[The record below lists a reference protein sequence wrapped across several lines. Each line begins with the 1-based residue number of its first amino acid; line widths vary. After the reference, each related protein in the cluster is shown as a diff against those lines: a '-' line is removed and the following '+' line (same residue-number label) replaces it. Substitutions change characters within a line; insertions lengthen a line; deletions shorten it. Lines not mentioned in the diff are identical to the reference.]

1 MSNLLSKEI
10 ENAVNAPESLKCIA
24 SISADGE
31 LHLVYKQSL
40 HINEDGNLEFYE
52 YIESSQNN
60 KNMVNSIWFDQPV
73 VVNVL
78 TEDRR
83 SFEIKGIAKQA
94 LIAGAKFEQI
104 YRQETEKGR
113 EDLSTIWII
122 EAQEISEKTLRRRI
136 EEEAEKHPHF
146 RHLDQLLNAE

>member
-10 ENAVNAPESLKCIA
+10 ETAVNAPESLKCIA

-40 HINEDGNLEFYE
+40 HVNEDGNLEFYE
-52 YIESSQNN
+52 YIESSRNN

-83 SFEIKGIAKQA
+83 SFEIKGTAKQA
-94 LIAGAKFEQI
+94 LIAGAKFERI
-104 YRQETEKGR
+104 YRQEIEKGR
-113 EDLSTIWII
+113 EDLSTVWII
-122 EAQEISEKTLRRRI
+122 EIQEISEKTLKKRI
-136 EEEAEKHPHF
+136 TEETEKHPHF
-146 RHLDQLLNAE
+146 RHLDQLLK

>member
-1 MSNLLSKEI
+1 MSNNLLSKEI

-40 HINEDGNLEFYE
+40 HVNEDGNLEFYE

-78 TEDRR
+78 TEEKR

-94 LIAGAKFEQI
+94 LIAGAKFERI
-104 YRQETEKGR
+104 YRQEIEKGR
-113 EDLSTIWII
+113 EDLSTVWII
-122 EAQEISEKTLRRRI
+122 EIQKISEKTLKKRI
-136 EEEAEKHPHF
+136 EEETEKHPHF
-146 RHLDQLLNAE
+146 RHLDQLLK

>member
-1 MSNLLSKEI
+1 MSNNLLSKEI

-40 HINEDGNLEFYE
+40 HVNEDGNLEFYE

-78 TEDRR
+78 TADRR

-104 YRQETEKGR
+104 YRQEIEKGR
-113 EDLSTIWII
+113 EDLSTVWII
-122 EAQEISEKTLRRRI
+122 EIQKISEKTLKKRI
-136 EEEAEKHPHF
+136 AEETEKHPQF
-146 RHLDQLLNAE
+146 RHLDQLLK

>member
-1 MSNLLSKEI
+1 MSNNLLSKEI
-10 ENAVNAPESLKCIA
+10 EHAINAPESLKCMA
-24 SISADGE
+24 SISVDGE
-31 LHLVYKQSL
+31 LHLVYKQSM
-40 HINEDGNLEFYE
+40 HVNEDGNLEFYE

-78 TEDRR
+78 TAEKR

-94 LIAGAKFEQI
+94 LIAGEKFEQI
-104 YRQETEKGR
+104 YRQEIEKGR
-113 EDLSTIWII
+113 EDLSTVWII
-122 EAQEISEKTLRRRI
+122 EIQNISEKTLKKRI

-146 RHLDQLLNAE
+146 RHLDQLLK

>member
-1 MSNLLSKEI
+1 MSNNLLSKEI
-10 ENAVNAPESLKCIA
+10 ENAVNEPESLKCMA
-24 SISADGE
+24 SVSADGE

-40 HINEDGNLEFYE
+40 HVNEDGNLEFYE

-78 TEDRR
+78 TADKR

-94 LIAGAKFEQI
+94 LIAGAKFERI
-104 YRQETEKGR
+104 YRQEIEKGR
-113 EDLSTIWII
+113 EDLSTVWII
-122 EAQEISEKTLRRRI
+122 EIQKISEKTLKKRI
-136 EEEAEKHPHF
+136 VEETEKHPHF
-146 RHLDQLLNAE
+146 RHLDQLLR

>member
-1 MSNLLSKEI
+1 MSNNLLSKEI

-40 HINEDGNLEFYE
+40 HVNEDGNLEFYE

-78 TEDRR
+78 TEEKR

-104 YRQETEKGR
+104 YRQEIEKGR
-113 EDLSTIWII
+113 EDLSTVWII
-122 EAQEISEKTLRRRI
+122 EIQNISEKTLKKRI
-136 EEEAEKHPHF
+136 AEETEKHPHF
-146 RHLDQLLNAE
+146 RHLDQLLK

>member
-1 MSNLLSKEI
+1 MSNNLLSKEI
-10 ENAVNAPESLKCIA
+10 ENTVNAPESLKCIA

-40 HINEDGNLEFYE
+40 HVNEDGNLEFYE

-78 TEDRR
+78 TEEKR

-94 LIAGAKFEQI
+94 LIAGAKFERI
-104 YRQETEKGR
+104 YRQEIEKGR
-113 EDLSTIWII
+113 EDLSTVWII
-122 EAQEISEKTLRRRI
+122 EIQKISEKTLKKRI
-136 EEEAEKHPHF
+136 EEETEKHPHF
-146 RHLDQLLNAE
+146 RHLDQLLK